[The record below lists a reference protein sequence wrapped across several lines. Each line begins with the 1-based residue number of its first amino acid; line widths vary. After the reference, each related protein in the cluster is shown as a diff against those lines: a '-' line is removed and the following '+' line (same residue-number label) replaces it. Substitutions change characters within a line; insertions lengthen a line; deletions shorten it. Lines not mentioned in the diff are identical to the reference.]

1 MAKASSS
8 KSNLKQKPTPARP
21 SSVEDDYLDSDSE
34 EDEFAQGYAPGI
46 AEQYSDEEDEDEDE
60 GDVEG
65 DGLTGDSEE
74 EEGGARWEPDQWN
87 EDEDTVSES
96 DSGSEGESDEDSA
109 ELKQLQNNLKS
120 LPLATLAK
128 AQKSLGRKESS
139 SSSSQTKEEKLA
151 AAKAKLA
158 QLQRGKGKVVAVP
171 ERQAGRTNKDASDS
185 DDSGPESTAA
195 GRSNKHA
202 PTAMST
208 KRQVT
213 RKRQVIDVPKP
224 VRRDP
229 RFSSLSAGHANADLH
244 HKSYSFLPSL
254 LKEELASLKV
264 QVAAAKKAEKQCSLR
279 DKPQRVEER
288 ERLEEEMGRVRTRLA
303 RGEKEELERG
313 TLAKAKK
320 EEREK
325 RESGKGAW
333 YMKKGEKRDLLLK
346 ARFEDLEKSGGKTAV
361 KKLVEKKRKKIAGKE
376 KKSRPFAAGGGSAGG
391 DGKRRRIA

>member
-1 MAKASSS
+1 MARASSS
-8 KSNLKQKPTPARP
+8 KSHAERAP
-21 SSVEDDYLDSDSE
+21 SIEDNYLQSDSE

-46 AEQYSDEEDEDEDE
+46 AEQYDDDDEEDEDDDEDDHE
-60 GDVEG
+60 E
-65 DGLTGDSEE
+65 DSEE

-87 EDEDTVSES
+87 EDQDTASES
-96 DSGSEGESDEDSA
+96 DGGSEEESDDDSA
-109 ELKQLQNNLKS
+109 ELVNLKS

-128 AQKSLGRKESS
+128 AQKSLGQKASS
-139 SSSSQTKEEKLA
+139 SSSTQLKEEKLA

-158 QLQRGKGKVVAVP
+158 QLQRGKGKGVSVTDRP
-171 ERQAGRTNKDASDS
+171 AGRVNRDASDS
-185 DDSGPESTAA
+185 DDSGPESAAA

-202 PTAMST
+202 PVAMST

-224 VRRDP
+224 ERRDP

-254 LKEELASLKV
+254 LKEELVSLKA

-303 RGEKEELERG
+303 RGEKEELERE
-313 TLAKAKK
+313 TLAKAKR

-361 KKLVEKKRKKIAGKE
+361 KKLVERKRKKIAGKE
-376 KKSRPFAAGGGSAGG
+376 KKSRPFAPGGGSVGEG
-391 DGKRRRIA
+391 GKRRRVA

>member
-8 KSNLKQKPTPARP
+8 KSHTQRAP
-21 SSVEDDYLDSDSE
+21 SIEDDYLQSDSE

-46 AEQYSDEEDEDEDE
+46 AEQYDDDEEDDDEDDIE
-60 GDVEG
+60 D
-65 DGLTGDSEE
+65 DSEE

-87 EDEDTVSES
+87 EDQDTASES
-96 DSGSEGESDEDSA
+96 DGGSEEESDDDSA
-109 ELKQLQNNLKS
+109 ELVNLKS

-128 AQKSLGRKESS
+128 AQKSLGQKASS
-139 SSSSQTKEEKLA
+139 SSSTQSKEEKLA

-158 QLQRGKGKVVAVP
+158 QLQRGKGRGVSVTDRP
-171 ERQAGRTNKDASDS
+171 AGRVNRDASDS
-185 DDSGPESTAA
+185 DDSGPESAAA

-202 PTAMST
+202 PAAMST

-224 VRRDP
+224 ERRDP

-254 LKEELASLKV
+254 LKEELVSLKA

-303 RGEKEELERG
+303 RGEKEELERE

-361 KKLVEKKRKKIAGKE
+361 KKLVERKRKKIAGKE
-376 KKSRPFAAGGGSAGG
+376 KKSRPFAPGGGSVGEG
-391 DGKRRRIA
+391 GKRRRVA